1 MLLVLFILSIVLSK
15 KRFRNYANPLILFVF
30 LWMMIFY
37 LDNLRL
43 YDLKVVDDETI
54 SIITIGIIS
63 FVIGA
68 FLASF
73 LDKYRFSIKEE
84 TENFSYIFR
93 YRTLYV
99 LALICIVYFFGE
111 GVRSLILI
119 LRGVSL
125 DSIRIAVQGS
135 NDSNFIKNIMSN
147 FIIWPISYMLESVAV
162 VDYFLGKKDKLLF
175 SLNIVIIFLRVFADA
190 GRTPLMDFALY
201 MLLGMVYISDEKKV
215 NIWDKVKKYKYLL
228 LGGILLVIATISRS
242 STTVWRQLY
251 FYFGMS
257 PVLFDYWKGQVDM
270 NSLMTYG
277 YTSLNG
283 IFFPIIYVIK
293 NIFNLDYPSLF
304 KASYDMIA
312 RTVSDWVLIINQGR
326 TTANAYVSLFWYF
339 YTDAREYGIVV
350 GSMVYGF
357 IMRRVYAKSIINKN
371 IKILS
376 IYFLLFQGLFFSFIR
391 FPFSK
396 AYYVLAFLYMLF
408 IIKKRKC

>member
-1 MLLVLFILSIVLSK
+1 MLLIIFILSVVLSK
-15 KRFRNYANPLILFVF
+15 KRFRNYANPLIFFVF
-30 LWMMIFY
+30 LWMTIFY
-37 LDNLRL
+37 LDNLKL
-43 YDLKVVDDETI
+43 YDLRVVDNKTI
-54 SIITIGIIS
+54 SLITMGVIS

-73 LDKYRFSIKEE
+73 LDKYRFSPKKENK
-84 TENFSYIFR
+84 NFRYVFR
-93 YRTLYV
+93 YRALYV
-99 LALICIVYFFGE
+99 LALLCIIYFLGE
-111 GVRSLILI
+111 GVKSLILV
-119 LRGVSL
+119 LRGASL
-125 DSIRIAVQGS
+125 DYIRVAVQGN
-135 NDSNFIKNIMSN
+135 NDGSFIKSILST
-147 FIIWPISYMLESVAV
+147 FIIWPLSYMLESVAV

-175 SLNIVIIFLRVFADA
+175 SLNVVIIFLRVFADA

-215 NIWDKVKKYKYLL
+215 NILDKIKKYKYLL
-228 LGGILLVIATISRS
+228 LGGILLVIATVSRS

-257 PVLFDYWKGQVDM
+257 PVLFDYWKDQVDIS
-270 NSLMTYG
+270 SLVTYG

-293 NIFNLDYPSLF
+293 NIFNLNYPPLF

-312 RTVSDWVLIINQGR
+312 RTVSDWTLIINEGK

-339 YTDAREYGIVV
+339 YTDAREYGIVI
-350 GSMVYGF
+350 GSLVYGF
-357 IMRRVYAKSIINKN
+357 VMRRVYAKSIINKN
-371 IKILS
+371 IKNVA

-396 AYYVLAFLYMLF
+396 AYYVLAILYMLF
-408 IIKKRKC
+408 VIKKRKC